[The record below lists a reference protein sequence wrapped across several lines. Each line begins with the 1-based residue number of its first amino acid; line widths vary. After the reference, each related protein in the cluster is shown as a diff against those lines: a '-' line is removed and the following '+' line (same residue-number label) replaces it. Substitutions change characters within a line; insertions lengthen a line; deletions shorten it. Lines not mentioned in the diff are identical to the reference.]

1 MKEENEKLTKK
12 NAEVT
17 AQLASL
23 RTAFE
28 KMLTEKEKDRTMV
41 TQLQAKNKQLEL
53 QVEKNKLKM
62 DSMKGK
68 QEPEQDIEKVL

>member
-1 MKEENEKLTKK
+1 M
-12 NAEVT
+12 A

-28 KMLTEKEKDRTMV
+28 KMLTEKEKDRAMV
-41 TQLQAKNKQLEL
+41 TQLQQKNKQLEL

-62 DSMKGK
+62 DAMKDK
-68 QEPEQDIEKVL
+68 QDVEQDIEKVLQPILFVLEARY